1 MVETEEFK
9 AEFHSFPGA
18 SNDEMGAHEF
28 YKFGLI
34 YHKAKVE
41 FVKQAKKHFIDVAFD
56 ENCKVKFENMV
67 EKGDNAKGIFTVRT
81 FIRAV
86 ESLRVKG
93 NESLKRLHEFIG
105 ENKKKLR
112 RCMNRLFL
120 EPNPEDSTDE
130 WHAIRKKEFY
140 AWLKGSIATGEE
152 TG

>member
-1 MVETEEFK
+1 M
-9 AEFHSFPGA
+9 
-18 SNDEMGAHEF
+18 
-28 YKFGLI
+28 I

-120 EPNPEDSTDE
+120 EPDPGDPTGE
-130 WHAIRKKEFY
+130 WHAIQKKEFY
-140 AWLKGSIATGEE
+140 EWLKGSIVARGKTG
-152 TG
+152 